1 MKREK
6 STCRQSLLLCPGMNE
21 GFGND
26 DGSHWRTC
34 GLTQEKRRRE
44 HRESSPTLC
53 AYRWHRPRSVLARHN
68 GRLVLRPTVRDCR
81 SESGNLPHRQARLQT
96 GQRDR
101 IPLGRL
107 SSRSSRSRSRDT
119 DHSFRR
125 LPHILRD
132 RGRAVLVRRDRR
144 LYRHGRESCR
154 SRGRV
159 LGHERGRAVLLV
171 EAFSVT
177 VFGGVAVVVIVVVRG
192 RPSRGSGG
200 GGGGGRVRTVGLLQE
215 GQFRRQEKR
224 AMNEEAGGCAGGVRG
239 TVGGVNG
246 DRSSKQAVST
256 VSRRRGAVILL
267 AWRSE

>member
-6 STCRQSLLLCPGMNE
+6 STCRQSLLLCPRMNE

-53 AYRWHRPRSVLARHN
+53 AYRWRRPRSVLARHN
-68 GRLVLRPTVRDCR
+68 GRLVLRPTVRNRR

-101 IPLGRL
+101 IPLRRFSSR
-107 SSRSSRSRSRDT
+107 SSRSSRSRSRDP

-125 LPHILRD
+125 LPDVLRD
-132 RGRAVLVRRDRR
+132 RGCAVLVRRDRR

-159 LGHERGRAVLLV
+159 LGHERRRAVLLV

-224 AMNEEAGGCAGGVRG
+224 SMNEKRGVAREG
-239 TVGGVNG
+239 
-246 DRSSKQAVST
+246 
-256 VSRRRGAVILL
+256 
-267 AWRSE
+267 